1 MIEQIALRNFKAFKS
16 HSFPVRPL
24 TLLSGLNGSGKSS
37 LIQVLLM
44 LRQSFDAGSLKQN
57 TVILNGPFAHLG
69 TAQDVLNESASDEN
83 VAVAVTFSDSTS
95 LNCELTFS
103 DASTRLAQAA
113 ISGIISDSDPLF
125 SSRFAFLSAD
135 RIVPQ
140 IHYGVPDQIIS
151 GRLGVRGEW
160 TVNFLYEQGASNISI
175 LGAAHPAARSL
186 QLAHQVEAWMGEI
199 SPGVQI
205 HLEPQSGLDLIG
217 LSYSFV
223 ARRDVSKRFRPTN
236 VGFGV
241 TYALPVVTA
250 VLSSKPGDLVL
261 IDSPEA
267 HLHPRGQGKMAE
279 LFSLA
284 AAEGVQLIVES
295 HSDHVLNG
303 IRLAVHD
310 GIIPPE
316 EVALLYFRWDA
327 QNNPLSTTA
336 ARVLLDRNGRI
347 EAWPEGFFDE
357 FDRSL
362 EALLGPGK

>member
-1 MIEQIALRNFKAFKS
+1 MIEQIALRNFKAFKD
-16 HSFPVRPL
+16 HSFPIRPL

-44 LRQSFDAGSLKQN
+44 LRQSFDAGSLKDH

-83 VAVAVTFSDSTS
+83 VAVAMTFRDSTS
-95 LNCELTFS
+95 LSCELTFS
-103 DASTRLAQAA
+103 NSSTRLARAA
-113 ISGIISDSDPLF
+113 IAGEISDAHALF

-140 IHYGVPDQIIS
+140 IHYGVPDQMTS

-160 TVNFLYEQGASNISI
+160 TASFLYEHGASTISI
-175 LGAAHPAARSL
+175 LSAAHPSARSL

-223 ARRDVSKRFRPTN
+223 ARRDVSRHFRPTN

-250 VLSSKPGDLVL
+250 VLSSRPGDLVL

-267 HLHPRGQGKMAE
+267 HLHPRGQVRMAE

-284 AAEGVQLIVES
+284 AAAGVQLIVES

-316 EVALLYFRWDA
+316 QVALLYFRWDA
-327 QNNPLSTTA
+327 QNSPLSTTA
-336 ARVLLDRNGRI
+336 VRVLMDRNGRI

-357 FDRSL
+357 FDKSL
-362 EALLGPGK
+362 ETLLGPGK